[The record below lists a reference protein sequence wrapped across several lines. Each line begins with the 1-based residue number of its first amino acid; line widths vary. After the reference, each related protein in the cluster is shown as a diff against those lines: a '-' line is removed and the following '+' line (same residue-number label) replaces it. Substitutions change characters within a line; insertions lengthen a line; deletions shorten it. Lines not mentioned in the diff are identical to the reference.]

1 MLDRNEEE
9 KKVVFRF
16 EEDDNIE
23 EPKPKKKKEG
33 KPEQWEEMED
43 IEYWIDYGPFIIIIN
58 SRL

>member
-16 EEDDNIE
+16 EEDDID

-33 KPEQWEEMED
+33 KPD
-43 IEYWIDYGPFIIIIN
+43 
-58 SRL
+58 